1 MLFAERKTMAS
12 VDEAVPTRERLDE
25 DDHDLLTFGE
35 AGERLHLETAAAE
48 HDVGHLEQSTADHDP
63 SKGRAR
69 LKALR
74 MAARCNSTHRINHE
88 NFQEF
93 FGKPRK
99 ARRSLPCTQAA
110 N

>member
-1 MLFAERKTMAS
+1 MSSTLGTAIIGIGLHPFGRY
-12 VDEAVPTRERLDE
+12 E

-48 HDVGHLEQSTADHDP
+48 HDVGHLRQSSADYDP

-93 FGKPRK
+93 FGEPGK